1 MWHKD
6 HRNTKMENKR
16 LHSEGK
22 QELANTKDKF
32 NKMNGEYNELAAEFR
47 ELEVKDKDNDE
58 PELLKQQ
65 LIDQTERN
73 EAHVKSLIA
82 DQEFH
87 NAKYIG
93 LVSEKDRLIASHL
106 KGVR

>member
-1 MWHKD
+1 MK
-6 HRNTKMENKR
+6 NER
-16 LHSEGK
+16 LHNEGK

-32 NKMNGEYNELAAEFR
+32 NKMNGEYNDLAAKFL
-47 ELEVKDKDNDE
+47 ELEVKYKDNDE

-93 LVSEKDRLIASHL
+93 LVSEKDRLIASQL
-106 KGVR
+106 KQIEETR